1 MNYLQRLFERAGV
14 SDDTLENGLYAKAER
29 LHRRYMAI
37 RMGALES
44 NDPGAARL
52 LHNLAEP
59 LYRQALAEVQQ
70 SL

>member
-1 MNYLQRLFERAGV
+1 V